1 MYYQPKTVLDYKVPL
16 TIVSKNKEINLPI
29 NVQNK
34 SIKKKEREIKE
45 NLNTWRDIPWQ
56 WVRRLSLR
64 HQFFSNLMQR
74 FNKNQIEVP
83 AEFFKN

>member
-34 SIKKKEREIKE
+34 SIQKKKKEREIKE
-45 NLNTWRDIPWQ
+45 NLNKRRDIPWQ

-64 HQFFSNLMQR
+64 HQFFSN
-74 FNKNQIEVP
+74 
-83 AEFFKN
+83 

>member
-34 SIKKKEREIKE
+34 SIQKKKKREK
-45 NLNTWRDIPWQ
+45 LKKT
-56 WVRRLSLR
+56 
-64 HQFFSNLMQR
+64 
-74 FNKNQIEVP
+74 
-83 AEFFKN
+83 